1 MRTRGRGW
9 HGTQVGGR
17 RPPLSADRA
26 ASQEHVAGAKS
37 NRRFARFPFCY
48 WRFHYSGIARV
59 NIMRM
64 VKPLRGPYNSLHYGA
79 VASML
84 QGEQLAKA
92 QAVRCKR

>member
-1 MRTRGRGW
+1 MGR
-9 HGTQVGGR
+9 HELCELMPAQSTA
-17 RPPLSADRA
+17 PPQKAIGD
-26 ASQEHVAGAKS
+26 
-37 NRRFARFPFCY
+37 FARFPLCY

-59 NIMRM
+59 NIMPM

-92 QAVRCKR
+92 QAVRYKG